1 MFEKELEFA
10 LNNGWAIEDFIAEMT
25 NDNEII
31 YLLEPKE
38 ISAIQ
43 QSLPQEFKEGLEED
57 EEDINKTD
65 FSNPDFYGYAET
77 WTDYCLISNNTDYI
91 PIFYTEN
98 FYDYI
103 HEIDEFS
110 EGKERRCNDFFQF
123 MMEFMEHYPN
133 FIKNMEELY
142 LKEEEIIK
150 ILERNYKKWNEKRG

>member
-25 NDNEII
+25 NDNETI

-43 QSLPQEFKEGLEED
+43 QSLPQEFKEGLKED
-57 EEDINKTD
+57 EEKI
-65 FSNPDFYGYAET
+65 NPDIFNCEYSGEAET
-77 WTDYCLISNNTDYI
+77 WTNYCLISNNTDFI

-103 HEIDEFS
+103 HEIDEFL
-110 EGKERRCNDFFQF
+110 EEKEEENNNFFKF
-123 MMEFMEHYPN
+123 MIEFMEHYPN
-133 FIKNMEELY
+133 FTKNMEELY

-150 ILERNYKKWNEKRG
+150 ILERNYKKWNEKRE

>member
-10 LNNGWAIEDFIAEMT
+10 LNNGWAIDDFIAEMT
-25 NDNEII
+25 NDNETI
-31 YLLEPKE
+31 YLLEPEE

-57 EEDINKTD
+57 KEKI
-65 FSNPDFYGYAET
+65 NPDIFNCEYSGNAET
-77 WTDYCLISNNTDYI
+77 WTNYCLISHNTEFI

-110 EGKERRCNDFFQF
+110 EEQKRKGNVFFQF
-123 MMEFMEHYPN
+123 MMEFMRYYPN
-133 FIKNMEELY
+133 FIKNMEELC

-150 ILERNYKKWNEKRG
+150 ILKRNYKKWNERRE

>member
-1 MFEKELEFA
+1 MFEKELKFA

-25 NDNEII
+25 NDNETI
-31 YLLEPKE
+31 YLLEPEE

-43 QSLPQEFKEGLEED
+43 QSLPQEFEEGIEED
-57 EEDINKTD
+57 EEKINPDIFN
-65 FSNPDFYGYAET
+65 SDFYGYAET
-77 WTDYCLISNNTDYI
+77 WTNYCLISNNTDFI

-110 EGKERRCNDFFQF
+110 EEQKRKGNVFFQF
-123 MMEFMEHYPN
+123 MMEFMKYYPN
-133 FIKNMEELY
+133 FIKNMYELC

-150 ILERNYKKWNEKRG
+150 ILERNYKKWNEKRE